1 MENIKQELE
10 KITVKKYNSNRIEC
24 DITND
29 KENNSKILLY
39 SSFFKLKENNV
50 IIIRV
55 CSKSK

>member
-10 KITVKKYNSNRIEC
+10 KITVKKYNSNKIEC